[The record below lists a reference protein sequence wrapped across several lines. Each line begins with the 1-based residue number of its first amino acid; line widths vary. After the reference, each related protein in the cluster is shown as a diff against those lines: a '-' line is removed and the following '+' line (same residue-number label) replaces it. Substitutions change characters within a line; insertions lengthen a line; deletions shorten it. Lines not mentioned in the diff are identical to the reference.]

1 MTTRL
6 NEIKLEGNEIQSYLE
21 TFQSNLDGNDQQ
33 TITLIQE
40 ADENDEEEE
49 EGTYFVDQSGN
60 YYYQGSKDSEPVL
73 AEPPDGE
80 NIQFIVEDDENSIE
94 QADAIEN
101 EIVSAQIT
109 TNTTKSRK
117 QTMVSK
123 QSESNEFNTLTFD
136 PQGENNDEVCSL
148 VLEYFEKQAPTH
160 VIINKIVI
168 CMH

>member
-49 EGTYFVDQSGN
+49 EGTYFVDQAGN

-94 QADAIEN
+94 HADAIEN

-136 PQGENNDEVCSL
+136 PQAENNDEVCFLLS
-148 VLEYFEKQAPTH
+148 VR
-160 VIINKIVI
+160 
-168 CMH
+168 M